1 MFKTEKELKLK
12 LQGQVLDNEIK
23 SEKSESLDEDL
34 ISEESDK
41 KVDRHD
47 LEKAYQMYLSKKE
60 EILKT
65 YNNK

>member
-1 MFKTEKELKLK
+1 MFKAEKELKLK
-12 LQGQVLDNEIK
+12 LQGQIVENENK
-23 SEKSESLDEDL
+23 SDKSESSEEDL

-41 KVDRHD
+41 KIDKQD
-47 LEKAYQMYLSKKE
+47 LEKAYQLYLSKKE